1 MLGVFGWV
9 EVVEVLVTIDV
20 VDIAAELEIVEL
32 AAVAVLE
39 MFGFGGPIAIHIQPV
54 RVSAVFRRFAIAHH
68 AVSGGSSGAGPTPLE
83 KTFATIYSPKLALG
97 NLGKIL

>member
-39 MFGFGGPIAIHIQPV
+39 MFGIWGP
-54 RVSAVFRRFAIAHH
+54 
-68 AVSGGSSGAGPTPLE
+68 
-83 KTFATIYSPKLALG
+83 
-97 NLGKIL
+97 